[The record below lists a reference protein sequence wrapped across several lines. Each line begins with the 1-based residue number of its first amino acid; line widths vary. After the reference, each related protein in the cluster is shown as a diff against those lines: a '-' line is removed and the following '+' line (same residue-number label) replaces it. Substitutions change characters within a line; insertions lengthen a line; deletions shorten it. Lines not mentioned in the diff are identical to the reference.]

1 MSDVLYIDDSDRYS
15 RLRLI
20 GWWDQDK
27 IRAAKVLVAEV
38 PAPLAPASDVE
49 LFAIPSA
56 RYSCRAAVLLLN
68 LLISRTMSAR
78 GGD

>member
-27 IRAAKVLVAEV
+27 IRAAKVLVVGAGAIGNEV
-38 PAPLAPASDVE
+38 LKNLA
-49 LFAIPSA
+49 
-56 RYSCRAAVLLLN
+56 LLGVGQVWV
-68 LLISRTMSAR
+68 IDSTRSRTAT
-78 GGD
+78 